1 MSGRGLAA
9 PHDESRSP
17 AHRPALEAVV
27 RRVVAGGDQM
37 RSDPPTDL
45 EEAVDLAVWVLAWD
59 AAERAQPGLVA
70 RVLKANRD

>member
-1 MSGRGLAA
+1 
-9 PHDESRSP
+9 
-17 AHRPALEAVV
+17 
-27 RRVVAGGDQM
+27 M